1 MLLELGF
8 RLGRTITKKDLMS
21 SSKMEQRMGDYNVTD
36 PNGRFVMKKYL
47 RDWLV
52 SIGVV
57 IKEDDFVIVDD
68 EKDDFLRLFRL
79 RSDPVERE

>member
-1 MLLELGF
+1 
-8 RLGRTITKKDLMS
+8 
-21 SSKMEQRMGDYNVTD
+21 MEQRMGDYNVTD